1 MKLPFKIVATFV
13 TLILAFVT
21 GYQIYWLISLYSRTE
36 NNVQN
41 QMTEA
46 MRTAD
51 HRELF
56 QRIAIIHADSA
67 RQHGTI
73 EGTVGL
79 PENDSVQ
86 IKHKVITEDTTVT
99 TTSQVENN
107 NNSWYEQDSEVLE
120 QMALYIQKGMHGPID
135 KMEPIHI
142 DRYDSILGKELT
154 QRYEIK
160 TLHYTEIVAL
170 ENDSVLIRSKMA
182 PVISGKTPDSYDY
195 IFDIDNKYAFRTHT
209 ETQNKIILR
218 QMSGIAVASLIILA
232 LLIFSYI
239 YLMRTILKQ
248 KTLEEIKRDFTNN
261 MTHELKTPISVAYAA
276 NDVLL
281 NYSSEKN
288 ESRRKD
294 YLYIIK
300 EQLQHLSGLVEQILS
315 MSRDEQKEISLK
327 IESINLR
334 SLCRQLI
341 SEYRLKTEKPTEF
354 TLAITDSF
362 SINADRIHFYNI
374 LSNLIDNSLKYSGP
388 SVHISISAKKENK
401 KTIIEVIDNGNGIKK
416 EQQERIFDKFYR
428 VPTGNIHDIKG
439 YGLGLYYIKRLI
451 ETHNGKITV
460 ISEYG
465 KGSKFIIEWTL

>member
-21 GYQIYWLISLYSRTE
+21 GYQIYWLISLYSRME

-281 NYSSEKN
+281 NYSSEKM
-288 ESRRKD
+288 K
-294 YLYIIK
+294 
-300 EQLQHLSGLVEQILS
+300 
-315 MSRDEQKEISLK
+315 
-327 IESINLR
+327 
-334 SLCRQLI
+334 
-341 SEYRLKTEKPTEF
+341 
-354 TLAITDSF
+354 
-362 SINADRIHFYNI
+362 AD
-374 LSNLIDNSLKYSGP
+374 G
-388 SVHISISAKKENK
+388 
-401 KTIIEVIDNGNGIKK
+401 KTIC
-416 EQQERIFDKFYR
+416 
-428 VPTGNIHDIKG
+428 T
-439 YGLGLYYIKRLI
+439 
-451 ETHNGKITV
+451 
-460 ISEYG
+460 S
-465 KGSKFIIEWTL
+465 

>member
-1 MKLPFKIVATFV
+1 
-13 TLILAFVT
+13 
-21 GYQIYWLISLYSRTE
+21 
-36 NNVQN
+36 
-41 QMTEA
+41 
-46 MRTAD
+46 
-51 HRELF
+51 
-56 QRIAIIHADSA
+56 
-67 RQHGTI
+67 
-73 EGTVGL
+73 
-79 PENDSVQ
+79 
-86 IKHKVITEDTTVT
+86 
-99 TTSQVENN
+99 
-107 NNSWYEQDSEVLE
+107 
-120 QMALYIQKGMHGPID
+120 
-135 KMEPIHI
+135 
-142 DRYDSILGKELT
+142 
-154 QRYEIK
+154 
-160 TLHYTEIVAL
+160 
-170 ENDSVLIRSKMA
+170 
-182 PVISGKTPDSYDY
+182 
-195 IFDIDNKYAFRTHT
+195 
-209 ETQNKIILR
+209 
-218 QMSGIAVASLIILA
+218 MSGIAVASLIILA

-248 KTLEEIKRDFTNN
+248 KTLEEIRDFTNN

-401 KTIIEVIDNGNGIKK
+401 KTISEVIDNGNGIKK

>member
-1 MKLPFKIVATFV
+1 
-13 TLILAFVT
+13 
-21 GYQIYWLISLYSRTE
+21 
-36 NNVQN
+36 
-41 QMTEA
+41 
-46 MRTAD
+46 
-51 HRELF
+51 
-56 QRIAIIHADSA
+56 
-67 RQHGTI
+67 
-73 EGTVGL
+73 
-79 PENDSVQ
+79 
-86 IKHKVITEDTTVT
+86 
-99 TTSQVENN
+99 
-107 NNSWYEQDSEVLE
+107 
-120 QMALYIQKGMHGPID
+120 
-135 KMEPIHI
+135 
-142 DRYDSILGKELT
+142 ELT